1 MERDNRKSHLAPQLS
16 PSTQDLLRSSDS
28 PTYNTP
34 ADERKSPTPTS
45 GEITI
50 SGAGIV
56 TPRDY
61 ANGTGRSSSTNGY
74 SSNSASAARTPAS
87 AHPGLGPRYPS
98 ESGQVPS
105 GYPDSRGPVS
115 ANAATFSLP
124 VRPAP
129 PSGPLPPAPA
139 RRNTPDDMRRENRR
153 QATFGLPPNPSSGF
167 GV

>member
-1 MERDNRKSHLAPQLS
+1 MMERDNRKSHLAPQLS

-28 PTYNTP
+28 PTHNNGSE
-34 ADERKSPTPTS
+34 ERKSPTPTS
-45 GEITI
+45 GEIPI
-50 SGAGIV
+50 GGAGLV

-61 ANGTGRSSSTNGY
+61 ANGNGRSPSRNGY
-74 SSNSASAARTPAS
+74 SNTAKAPVS

-105 GYPDSRGPVS
+105 GYADTRGPVS

-139 RRNTPDDMRRENRR
+139 RRNTPDTMPRENRR
-153 QATFGLPPNPSSGF
+153 QATFGLPPNPSSGY